1 MSFILDALKKSEND
15 RQRQSGPGLF
25 EVKVAAPKARFPM
38 WAVALAALL
47 AVNIG
52 VVGWL
57 VLRQPS
63 RASVANAAPAPV
75 MASSAQP
82 AATASASPVAPAA
95 VASSPAATADAPSLE
110 SSAAPVTALITDR
123 HYSGRRRGRPAS
135 RALSR
140 SIRTTTNRPR
150 NCRLRAA
157 KGTPRRA
164 PRRVYPPTNRL
175 RVPRGAACR
184 TAPGPACLCREA
196 AGPFHPAEHAP
207 AARRRF
213 AGRRGAR
220 GADHHGWRRAVIPRL
235 EVRARARLTYSA
247 MYQRLSTCSRTKR
260 SKGSPCPERSYTAR

>member
-95 VASSPAATADAPSLE
+95 VASPPAATAAAPSLE
-110 SSAAPVTALITDR
+110 SSAAPVTDSLPTDTAPVGAAAAQPGAEPINPDD
-123 HYSGRRRGRPAS
+123 YEPAAELPPPSGEGH
-135 RALSR
+135 
-140 SIRTTTNRPR
+140 TTTGTTEGLPTYEQVAGTAGSGVPDLRLDLHVYAAKPQDRFILLNMH
-150 NCRLRAA
+150 RLREGDSLAE
-157 KGTPRRA
+157 GV
-164 PRRVYPPTNRL
+164 RVEQITTDGAVL
-175 RVPRGAACR
+175 SFRGSK
-184 TAPGPACLCREA
+184 
-196 AGPFHPAEHAP
+196 F
-207 AARRRF
+207 
-213 AGRRGAR
+213 
-220 GADHHGWRRAVIPRL
+220 VL
-235 EVRARARLTYSA
+235 ERD
-247 MYQRLSTCSRTKR
+247 
-260 SKGSPCPERSYTAR
+260 